1 MASEDQIQSIYRLRW
16 VGYGLL
22 LLALFDVIQLLL
34 PLNYQ
39 DPVWVLQ
46 TVGAIVERVPVPLL
60 GLLLIFF
67 GEDAERTSIED
78 ILLKVLRWA
87 TLLLAIG
94 FLAMVPLGVAYTLRI
109 DNQNN
114 QQIAALQ
121 QRQTNQLETVEQ
133 RVTKGSTEDIK
144 NLGTELNRMGVPVDT
159 QKPDELKTK
168 ILERISTAKT
178 QVPTQAK
185 LTQDNQRLALL
196 KNSVKWNIGAL
207 VSSVLLFM
215 IWRSTGW
222 V

>member
-22 LLALFDVIQLLL
+22 LLAVFDVIQLLL
-34 PLNYQ
+34 PPNYQ
-39 DPVWVLQ
+39 DAVWVLQ

-67 GEDAERTSIED
+67 GEDAERTNIED
-78 ILLKVLRWA
+78 ILLKVLRWV

-94 FLAMVPLGVAYTLRI
+94 FLAMVPLSVAYTFRI
-109 DNQNN
+109 DSQNN

-121 QRQTNQLETVEQ
+121 ERQATQLDTVEE
-133 RVTKGSTEDIK
+133 RVTKGSAEDIK
-144 NLGTELNRMGVPVDT
+144 NLGNELNRMGVPVDP

-168 ILERISTAKT
+168 ILERIASAKT

-185 LTQDNQRLALL
+185 LTKDNQRLALL
-196 KNSVKWNIGAL
+196 KNAVKWTIGAL

>member
-94 FLAMVPLGVAYTLRI
+94 FLAMVPL
-109 DNQNN
+109 
-114 QQIAALQ
+114 
-121 QRQTNQLETVEQ
+121 E
-133 RVTKGSTEDIK
+133 
-144 NLGTELNRMGVPVDT
+144 
-159 QKPDELKTK
+159 
-168 ILERISTAKT
+168 
-178 QVPTQAK
+178 
-185 LTQDNQRLALL
+185 
-196 KNSVKWNIGAL
+196 IGRAH
-207 VSSVLLFM
+207 V
-215 IWRSTGW
+215 
-222 V
+222 

>member
-1 MASEDQIQSIYRLRW
+1 MASEDQMQSIYRLRW

-34 PLNYQ
+34 PLDYQ
-39 DPVWVLQ
+39 NPVWVLQ

-121 QRQTNQLETVEQ
+121 QRQTTQLETVEQ
-133 RVTKGSTEDIK
+133 RVTKGSAEDIK
-144 NLGTELNRMGVPVDT
+144 NLGTELNRMGLPVDP

-185 LTQDNQRLALL
+185 LTQDNQRLALF

-207 VSSVLLFM
+207 VSSVLLFI